1 MVKEDHTKHRQKKES
16 AVSPVIGVML
26 MLAITIII
34 AGTVTIFATQ
44 FADGSKNDIGITKV
58 SYVGF
63 DDGGSSAF
71 SGHSMDMTNKALYA
85 VPFGLVF
92 EVESG
97 NPVDLK
103 NLRLD
108 LDDFNKSG
116 GGRCTISYNDYIAE
130 DYFTGTKMDPPVLL
144 PSKKSKKRFVPYPYN
159 PNGSTI
165 IQPGEKFMIMGEY
178 YRPPGTLPPQ
188 YHLQNNLFGIATI
201 RADEGKYTRYNS
213 AAYNIDSTT
222 YYTLVDESTGYVLA
236 KGNLGEGKRI

>member
-71 SGHSMDMTNKALYA
+71 SGHSMDVKDKTLYA

-108 LDDFNKSG
+108 LDDFNKPGG

-130 DYFTGTKMDPPVLL
+130 DYAKGSGKGIGATRLL
-144 PSKKSKKRFVPYPYN
+144 PPAGSTKRFVPYPYN

-178 YRPPGTLPPQ
+178 YTPPGTSALTNM
-188 YHLQNNLFGIATI
+188 LGIATV
-201 RADEGKYTRYNS
+201 RSDEGSTARYNS
-213 AAYNIDSTT
+213 AGYNIDSST